1 MLDLHSQML
10 SWARVG
16 VSYVAGEIALLSG
29 LLMWAT
35 TFSRIR
41 RRMFELF
48 FYSHQLYIL
57 FLIFYL
63 LHVGISFFCLVLPG
77 VYLFMVDRFLRFLQS
92 RNKVRLV
99 SARLLPS
106 ETVELNFSK
115 DPSKDSTTYLLVHY
129 CTNLGICSQF
139 RF

>member
-16 VSYVAGEIALLSG
+16 VSNVAGEIALLSG

-129 CTNLGICSQF
+129 CTDFGICS
-139 RF
+139 